1 MASVISFPQQQQ
13 QQQQQQ
19 QPQGLPIQT
28 ASSSSVDG
36 ALLSALAAYIT
47 TGPDARNT
55 TEQEVNDLAADA
67 ISKPGGRAHLESI
80 IQSEGSVEHQVWKK
94 NAPAHGTLNLT
105 KTDATLHIG
114 VDSLN
119 LGFDATG
126 FYVFKPATATL
137 TSGTFYYNDF
147 QQFGQGDAT
156 FKLHV
161 KGLKLHIS
169 IYRNQVYVGHFEFK
183 GATFAFPPGG
193 VELSGQI
200 S

>member
-1 MASVISFPQQQQ
+1 MASVISFP

-28 ASSSSVDG
+28 ASSSSVH
-36 ALLSALAAYIT
+36 
-47 TGPDARNT
+47 
-55 TEQEVNDLAADA
+55 DLAADA

-94 NAPAHGTLNLT
+94 HAPAHGTLKLT

-126 FYVFKPATATL
+126 FYVFKPASATL
-137 TSGTFYYNDF
+137 TFGTFYYNDF

-156 FKLHV
+156 FRLHV
-161 KGLKLHIS
+161 KGLNLHIS
-169 IYRNQVYVGHFEFK
+169 IYRNQVYVGHFEFQ

>member
-1 MASVISFPQQQQ
+1 MASALSFP
-13 QQQQQQ
+13 QQQQ

-55 TEQEVNDLAADA
+55 TEQEVHDLAADA
-67 ISKPGGRAHLESI
+67 ISKPGGRAHLEAL
-80 IQSEGSVEHQVWKK
+80 IQSESGVEHKVWKK
-94 NAPAHGTLNLT
+94 HAPAHGTLKLT
-105 KTDATLHIG
+105 KTDITVHLG

-119 LGFDATG
+119 LSFDATG
-126 FYVFKPATATL
+126 FNVAKPASATL

-161 KGLKLHIS
+161 KGLNLHVS
-169 IYRNQVYVGHFEFK
+169 IYRNQVYVGHFEFQN
-183 GATFAFPPGG
+183 ATFTFPPGG
-193 VELSGQI
+193 VELNGSI
-200 S
+200 A